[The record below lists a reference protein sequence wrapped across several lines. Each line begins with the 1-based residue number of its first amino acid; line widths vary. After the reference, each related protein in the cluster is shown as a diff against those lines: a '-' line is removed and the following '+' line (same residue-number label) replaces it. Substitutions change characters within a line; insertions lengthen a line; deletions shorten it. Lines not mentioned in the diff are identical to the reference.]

1 MNAYIIYRIL
11 GPQFPETISVLL
23 NSAQFLANDV
33 SCASNLFYFTKE
45 LSLSTLKRYQMEKI
59 QFIERMHLSIQILQ
73 YTFSS
78 GELNI
83 YVFFHNIEKIL
94 TDVFSIIL

>member
-1 MNAYIIYRIL
+1 MRL
-11 GPQFPETISVLL
+11 KSVL
-23 NSAQFLANDV
+23 FHKGTV
-33 SCASNLFYFTKE
+33 SLH
-45 LSLSTLKRYQMEKI
+45 TLKRYQMEKI

-83 YVFFHNIEKIL
+83 YVFFLHNIEKIL
-94 TDVFSIIL
+94 TDIFFIIL